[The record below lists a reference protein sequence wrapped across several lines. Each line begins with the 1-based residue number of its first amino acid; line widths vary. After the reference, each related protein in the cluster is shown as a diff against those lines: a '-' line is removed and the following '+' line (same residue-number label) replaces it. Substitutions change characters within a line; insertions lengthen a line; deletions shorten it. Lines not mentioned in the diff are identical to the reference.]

1 MLDGSLYKSKSK
13 SPKWV
18 LALRYITLAL
28 QTDPIKYGIGRL
40 TNDVIV
46 NISVYSEGKF
56 YAVKVKSAL
65 TTSCTCIMAL
75 CTCLKKLYVRN
86 QVNHIIA
93 FIAETALE
101 LTNAY
106 LYFKKFCMD
115 KNRFNKVTPK
125 NHKNSPVSTYVKNFP
140 RASLRTPFKGEDGNE
155 GRGREGRGRDG
166 RKESRASPKQNFTTT
181 ALV

>member
-1 MLDGSLYKSKSK
+1 MLDGSLHKSKSK

-46 NISVYSEGKF
+46 NITVYSEVKF
-56 YAVKVKSAL
+56 YPVKVKLAL

-75 CTCLKKLYVRN
+75 CTCLTNLYLRN
-86 QVNHIIA
+86 QVHHIVA
-93 FIAETALE
+93 LIAENALK

-115 KNRFNKVTPK
+115 EKPGSIKC
-125 NHKNSPVSTYVKNFP
+125 
-140 RASLRTPFKGEDGNE
+140 
-155 GRGREGRGRDG
+155 
-166 RKESRASPKQNFTTT
+166 
-181 ALV
+181 